1 VNSCEGYRGFD
12 LHVRT
17 LAIKIRITRRLIT
30 LQHFQRTSVSAV
42 QTPDYKI
49 YLVSPCKR
57 FSALIAISLQS
68 AGDNQQTNALAI
80 IHFTQ
85 LIAISINR
93 IFTHFYCRVSV
104 SVFKSSKIN
113 QTFILYGIRSA
124 YKLNVATSVTDI
136 MIYETTNFNETHLS
150 QRNRVM
156 QRIVLKYCCTSKA
169 TKIVQ

>member
-1 VNSCEGYRGFD
+1 
-12 LHVRT
+12 
-17 LAIKIRITRRLIT
+17 
-30 LQHFQRTSVSAV
+30 
-42 QTPDYKI
+42 
-49 YLVSPCKR
+49 
-57 FSALIAISLQS
+57 
-68 AGDNQQTNALAI
+68 
-80 IHFTQ
+80 
-85 LIAISINR
+85 
-93 IFTHFYCRVSV
+93 VSV